1 MRWFSRKSLVWALA
15 LTGLSTISTP
25 VAQAAPC
32 VSSTSSFTGDGTNGL
47 VNAVYT
53 VHTFTSVTSCDWTV
67 PSSVSQVDALIVGGG
82 GGGASWVGAG
92 GGAGAMIDT
101 ASISVTPSSVIT
113 IVVGS
118 GGQGAITSDRAG
130 LASRFAAN
138 GSSSSFGAISAAGGG
153 RGGQWDQAAGT
164 GGSGG
169 GGAGSTGAT
178 AGTASNALYGFAG
191 GAPNIDYN
199 YGYPTGGGGGAGA
212 VGAAGIVTTSVSG
225 KSGNGG
231 IGKISRIN
239 GSATYYAGGGGG
251 GCHGNGGYVCNVGSG
266 GLGGG
271 GAGDGW
277 FASDTIVNGADGVA
291 NTGGGGGG
299 SGGPHV
305 SSGTSSQGGNGGSGV
320 VIVRYI
326 SDVTS
331 TPSLGA
337 GRINQTTVA
346 FRTNTQLQMNLPI
359 SGKIT
364 FLQFGKQIP
373 GCRNLQLTAGVTTN
387 CQWKPMTRGFI
398 PVTAIVYQSGV
409 SAIYKRIEYKFFSI
423 SRSGVRQ

>member
-1 MRWFSRKSLVWALA
+1 MRWLPRKSLVWALA
-15 LTGLSTISTP
+15 LAGLSTVSTSP
-25 VAQAAPC
+25 AQAAPC
-32 VSSTSSFTGDGTNGL
+32 VSNTSTFTGDGTNGL

-53 VHTFTSVTSCDWTV
+53 VHTFTTVTSCDWTV
-67 PSSVSQVDALIVGGG
+67 PSSVPQVDVLIVGGG
-82 GGGASWVGAG
+82 GGGGSWVGAG
-92 GGAGAMIDT
+92 GGAGAMIET
-101 ASISVTPSSVIT
+101 SSVSVTPSSVIAIT
-113 IVVGS
+113 VGA
-118 GGQGAITSDRAG
+118 GGLGAITSDRAG
-130 LASRFAAN
+130 LTSRFGEN
-138 GSSSSFGAISAAGGG
+138 GSASSFGAVTAAGGG
-153 RGGQWDQAAGT
+153 RGGQWDATAGS

-169 GGAGSTGAT
+169 GGAGSTGVT
-178 AGTASNALYGFAG
+178 AGSASNAFYGFAG
-191 GAPNIDYN
+191 GAPNVNYD

-212 VGAAGIVTTSVSG
+212 VGAAGTVTASVSG

-231 IGKISRIN
+231 VGKISRIN

-271 GAGDGW
+271 GSGDGW
-277 FASDTIVNGADGVA
+277 IAGDTIVNGADGVA

-305 SSGTSSQGGNGGSGV
+305 STGTSSQGGSGGSGV

-331 TPSLGA
+331 TPSLGS
-337 GRINQTTVA
+337 GRINQSTVA
-346 FRTNTQLQMNLPI
+346 FRTSTQLQINLPI
-359 SGKIT
+359 TGKVT

-373 GCRNLQLTAGVTTN
+373 GCRNITLTPGATAT

-409 SAIYKRIEYKFFSI
+409 SALYKRIEYKFFSI
-423 SRSGVRQ
+423 SRSGVRA